1 MKILQTLQWIQF
13 AGTEKV
19 CVDLCNEMSKNHE
32 VILLSN
38 KDITQKLNKNVK
50 FIEFNFDKNR
60 FNPFFL
66 YKTAELLKK
75 IKPDIIHAHN
85 TKVIEIMHYAQFF
98 LDKKIPIIATKHDLS
113 FKKKYKLAD
122 LSVAILEN
130 MLEILPKNSI
140 VIENGMAYKK
150 PSQLKKSGVFYIVSS
165 GRLSPEKGHQDII
178 RALSKVNFDFLLEI
192 YGWGEYE
199 NELKNLVNDLNL
211 NDKVKFCGFNDDI
224 GSVLASCDLQIIASH
239 FEPFGLVTIDGIYYA
254 PLVISTKTGVAGKI
268 FPQKL
273 IFDKEN
279 LTQKLNDIYKN
290 YKEYQDEFAKVKL
303 KKDNFS
309 IEKMAQKYIKVY
321 KDLIEDFKK

>member
-38 KDITQKLNKNVK
+38 KDITKRLDKNVK

-75 IKPDIIHAHN
+75 IKPDIIHTHN
-85 TKVIEIMHYAQFF
+85 TKVIEIMRYAQFF
-98 LDKKIPIIATKHDLS
+98 LDEKIPIIATKHDLS

-130 MLEILPKNSI
+130 ILEILPKNSI

-150 PSQLKKSGVFYIVSS
+150 PSQLKKPSIFYIVSS

-199 NELKNLVNDLNL
+199 NELKNLVNELNL

-239 FEPFGLVTIDGIYYA
+239 FEPFGLVTIDGIYYSS
-254 PLVISTKTGVAGKI
+254 LVISTKTGIAGQI

-273 IFDKEN
+273 IFNNEN

-309 IEKMAQKYIKVY
+309 IEKMTQKYIKAY

>member
-38 KDITQKLNKNVK
+38 KDTTQRLDKNVK

-66 YKTAELLKK
+66 YKTAKLLKK
-75 IKPDIIHAHN
+75 IKPDIIHIHN

-98 LDKKIPIIATKHDLS
+98 LDKKIQIIATKHDLS

-150 PSQLKKSGVFYIVSS
+150 PSQLKKPNIFYIVSS
-165 GRLSPEKGHQDII
+165 GKSSPEKGHQDII
-178 RALSKVNFDFLLEI
+178 KALSKVNFDFLLEI

-199 NELKNLVNDLNL
+199 NELKNLVNALNL

-224 GSVLASCDLQIIASH
+224 GSILASCDLQIIASH
-239 FEPFGLVTIDGIYYA
+239 FEPFGLVAIDGIYYA
-254 PLVISTKTGVAGKI
+254 PLVISTKTGIAGQI

-273 IFDKEN
+273 IFDEEN

-290 YKEYQDEFAKVKL
+290 YKEYQDEFEKIKL

-309 IEKMAQKYIKVY
+309 IEKMTQKYIKAY
-321 KDLIEDFKK
+321 QNLI